1 MLINLSQFESNLR
14 VILATIMLSIGTHMW
29 GLLLIPIALI
39 LLYSGLTYKC
49 SITHFFKKPS
59 QAAQENLFVN
69 FLPRYNPQPVFIFK
83 ADNSLAFSNQ
93 PAQKL
98 FAEITQFNDL
108 IDNDINDIIKREKI
122 ETHTL
127 SLDSGHT
134 YSLIIRGS
142 MELDGVVVYGSDI
155 SEVINL
161 KAEIHDTQKEIIYTM
176 GEIGETRSKETG
188 DHVRRV
194 AEYSEL
200 LARLVGLDCKEA
212 ELIKLASPM
221 HDIGKV
227 GIPDSILKKPG
238 KLTED
243 EFEVMKTHAE
253 LGFNLLNH
261 SSRPVLKAAAIIAYH
276 HHEKWNGTGYPQK
289 LNGEDIHIYG
299 RITAI
304 ADVFDAL
311 GSERVYKKAW
321 PLDKILALFDE
332 QKGLHFDPLLV
343 TLMQDNLS
351 DFLKIREKYPN

>member
-1 MLINLSQFESNLR
+1 MLINISKFESNLR
-14 VILATIMLSIGTHMW
+14 VVLAIPLFSMGTHVG
-29 GLLLIPIALI
+29 GLFLIPLALV
-39 LLYSGLTYKC
+39 LLYSGLTSKC
-49 SITHFFKKPS
+49 SITHLFKKPTK
-59 QAAQENLFVN
+59 AAQKHLFIN
-69 FLPRYNPQPVFIFK
+69 YLPRFNPQPVFIFK
-83 ADNSLAFSNQ
+83 ADSSLVFSNHS
-93 PAQKL
+93 AQTQFSK
-98 FAEITQFNDL
+98 ITQFNDL
-108 IDNDINDIIKREKI
+108 IEVDISSIIKHEKI
-122 ETHTL
+122 ETYTL
-127 SLDSGHT
+127 PLHNGLT

-142 MELDGVVVYGSDI
+142 LELDGVVIYASDI

-161 KAEIHDTQKEIIYTM
+161 NEEIHDTQKEIIYTM

-227 GIPDSILKKPG
+227 GIPDAILKKPG

-276 HHEKWNGTGYPQK
+276 HHEKWNGSGYPQK
-289 LNGEDIHIYG
+289 LSGEDIHLYG
-299 RITAI
+299 RITAV

-321 PLDKILALFDE
+321 PLDKILDLFDE
-332 QKGLHFDPLLV
+332 QQGLHFDPLLV
-343 TLMQDNLS
+343 TLMKDNLS
-351 DFLKIREKYPN
+351 DFLKIRDKYPN